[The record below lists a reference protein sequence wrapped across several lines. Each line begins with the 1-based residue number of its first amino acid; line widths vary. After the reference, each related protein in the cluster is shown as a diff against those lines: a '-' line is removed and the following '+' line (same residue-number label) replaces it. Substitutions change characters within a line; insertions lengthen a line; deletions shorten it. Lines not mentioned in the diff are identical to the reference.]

1 MDRRDDDGGNRL
13 MDFCWGAIIIL
24 AFLIISLGL

>member
-1 MDRRDDDGGNRL
+1 MDRRDDDGSRL